1 MQSMDYYPKAAM
13 ERAMKVQEVI
23 LQAMAKKI
31 TWYQAAEIIG
41 ISDRH
46 MRRWR
51 ERYEEGGF
59 RGLFD
64 RRRGKPSPKRVPV
77 GVVERVLQLYREKY
91 FDLNLSHF
99 HEKLA
104 SEHQIEL
111 SYSWVKGVL
120 QGAGLVGRGRKRGV
134 HRKRRERRPLPG
146 MLLHIDGSRHQW
158 FQDERWYDLIV
169 ILDDA
174 TSEIYYAQLVEE
186 ESTLTVMAAL
196 REVIERK
203 GVFCALYS
211 DRGSHFWLT
220 PKVGGKVD
228 PHRLTQV
235 GRALRELGIRMI
247 PAYSPQAR
255 GRSERNFS
263 TWQGRL
269 PQELRLHQIANLEA
283 ANVFLRQQYMAEFN
297 RRFQVRPAQRGNA
310 FLACRRRDL
319 DLVFALQFERTVNR
333 DNTVSFQNL
342 SLQMER
348 VGWRATLAGCQVMVH
363 QHLDGALSVTHGP
376 HLLGRYAAQGT
387 ARLAAKMPTRT
398 GCGKDARWKSHKADF
413 PTSLGNPAKTAG
425 FPLSHSSD
433 GGGSFHPNRT
443 GHVLRKPDIFTC

>member
-1 MQSMDYYPKAAM
+1 M
-13 ERAMKVQEVI
+13 ERAMKVQDVI

-31 TWYQAAEIIG
+31 TWYQAAEILG

-51 ERYEEGGF
+51 ERYEEEGYN
-59 RGLFD
+59 GLFD
-64 RRRGKPSPKRVPV
+64 RRRGKPSRRRVAMAT
-77 GVVERVLQLYREKY
+77 VEKVLALYREKY

-99 HEKLA
+99 HEKLG

-111 SYSWVKGVL
+111 SYTWVKQAL
-120 QGAGLVGRGRKRGV
+120 QGAGLVARGRKRGV

-186 ESTLTVMAAL
+186 ESTATVMAGL

-235 GRALRELGIRMI
+235 GRALQELGIRMI

-255 GRSERNFS
+255 GRSERSFG

-269 PQELRLHQIANLEA
+269 PQELRLHKIASLEA
-283 ANVFLRQQYMAEFN
+283 ANVFLRERYIAEFN
-297 RRFQVRPAQRGNA
+297 RRFQVPAAQPGNA
-310 FLACRRRDL
+310 FLACRKRDL
-319 DLVFALQFERTVNR
+319 GMVFSLQYERTVNR

-348 VGWRATLAGCQVMVH
+348 VGWRATLAGCQVVVH
-363 QHLDGALSVTHGP
+363 HHLDGTLSITHGP
-376 HLLGRYAAQGT
+376 HLLGRYTPDGAAESTTKTPTPRAVEKTRGGKVIKPTFPPRLEIPQS
-387 ARLAAKMPTRT
+387 AR
-398 GCGKDARWKSHKADF
+398 DSHF
-413 PTSLGNPAKTAG
+413 PTAPTAAG
-425 FPLSHSSD
+425 
-433 GGGSFHPNRT
+433 
-443 GHVLRKPDIFTC
+443 